1 MAYVV
6 NMLCKNTTLKII
18 FFSLLWVSTNTFAHS
33 PDFSNIIIS
42 KTENGQIVLQIN
54 SSLTAFQ
61 QEINYVNGKGAYK
74 SPKEFQELVLQL
86 FKSRFSLILNNNDTI
101 KFKNSKVFLGHET
114 KIVTEIIGIPK
125 DVKSIHLKNI
135 IFKDLHN
142 SQSAVIFL
150 LDGFPKEKFT
160 LQRDNKHELN
170 IILAD
175 KKWLVPTAIND
186 QTLLKYLPYLITL
199 IIGGLLLL
207 ISRKRKYQ
215 L

>member
-1 MAYVV
+1 M
-6 NMLCKNTTLKII
+6 
-18 FFSLLWVSTNTFAHS
+18 LWVSTTAFAHS

-42 KTENGQIVLQIN
+42 KTENGQIVLQLN

-61 QEINYVNGKGAYK
+61 QEVNYVNGEGAYK
-74 SPKEFQELVLQL
+74 SPEEFQDLVLQL
-86 FKSRFSLILNNNDTI
+86 FKSRFSLILNNNDTLR
-101 KFKNSKVFLGHET
+101 FKNSKVFLGHET

-125 DVKSIHLKNI
+125 DVKSIHMKNK

-142 SQSAVIFL
+142 SQTAVIFL

-170 IILAD
+170 IILED
-175 KKWLVPTAIND
+175 EKWVVPIGKSD

-207 ISRKRKYQ
+207 IKKK
-215 L
+215 

>member
-1 MAYVV
+1 M
-6 NMLCKNTTLKII
+6 
-18 FFSLLWVSTNTFAHS
+18 LWVSTNTFAHS

-86 FKSRFSLILNNNDTI
+86 FKSRFSLIVNNNDTL

-142 SQSAVIFL
+142 SQSVVIFL

-170 IILAD
+170 IILED
-175 KKWLVPTAIND
+175 EKWVVPIGKSD

-207 ISRKRKYQ
+207 IKKK
-215 L
+215 

>member
-1 MAYVV
+1 
-6 NMLCKNTTLKII
+6 MLCKNTTLKII